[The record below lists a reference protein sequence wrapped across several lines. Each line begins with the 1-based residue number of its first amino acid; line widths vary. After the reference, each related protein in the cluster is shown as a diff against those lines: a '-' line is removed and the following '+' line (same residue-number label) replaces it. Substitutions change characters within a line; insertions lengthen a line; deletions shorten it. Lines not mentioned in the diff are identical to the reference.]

1 MSSLMTVCTAYVP
14 IKNMFRKQRYEKNLN
29 NVAIRGNNM
38 SYLQNLTLGNRC
50 IVSGKMASRGHP
62 FQ

>member
-29 NVAIRGNNM
+29 NVAIRGSNM
-38 SYLQNLTLGNRC
+38 SCLQNLTLKSRC
-50 IVSGKMASRGHP
+50 I
-62 FQ
+62 